1 MSEVENEDYKEKDI
15 VWANVKGYSW
25 WPSLISKVSIKQI
38 TTLGKT
44 KIEKM
49 YTIELLGEKYNTKV
63 SSEKIEPF
71 IKNLDKHANNKNTS
85 LVKSI
90 DIAKKLIEKK
100 NKKEKE
106 KDDELNKKDKDKD
119 NQNNNSNDTN
129 QKFLQKKRMKD
140 RVILDDEQNE
150 EEKDIKIKPSGVE
163 NIDLLSTTGGGV
175 KINININLTN
185 NNQRTYNLNSFQ
197 SPEVINPTN
206 SNTNNFIIKSNTKPN
221 IPKFSSINYS
231 NISANEKTGNKNANK
246 KDKILNSTNN
256 NNKIQ
261 TKDEEEKS
269 IKSLKK
275 EKKSEEK
282 DYDLKL
288 GDKSTNKNKMEES
301 NEENENS
308 ECDEENEE
316 LILTNDIINE
326 SIQKILNCQVQIS
339 NISSQK
345 AINKE
350 LINLSE
356 IFNEY
361 FAKNQNEEDNA
372 EIYYLSKDLRPI
384 LLNLTYN
391 KNPDI
396 MSKSSEIISFLNEK
410 IIIEVFNLSKKDQK
424 DLIESFTNNNINEN
438 DKDTSKENN
447 NNNTINLEEEMLKE
461 EKDILDLINKKS
473 AIKSAISDIHTIN
486 SKRGRPKKNS
496 TNSELSSEIFSSK
509 MNEGALNFNNGMN
522 EKNYY
527 EEFIKLLSN
536 KDKIKVES
544 DFKELSGD
552 FFENIYDKNNC
563 DLDIDIAKI
572 RKSVCIKILK
582 VLKKARPD
590 IAIELLKKLI
600 IYFEYK
606 IRFSNAEKIYSC
618 KIKDLFEYLKEKL
631 SDNDKVNNK

>member
-44 KIEKM
+44 TKEKM
-49 YTIELLGEKYNTKV
+49 YTIELLGEKFNTKV

-71 IKNLDKHANNKNTS
+71 MKNIDKHTNNKNTS
-85 LVKSI
+85 LIKSI
-90 DIAKKLIEKK
+90 DIAKRLIEKK

-106 KDDELNKKDKDKD
+106 KDDEPNKKDKDI
-119 NQNNNSNDTN
+119 QNNTNDN
-129 QKFLQKKRMKD
+129 NPKFLQKKRMKD
-140 RVILDDEQNE
+140 RVILDEEQNE

-163 NIDLLSTTGGGV
+163 NIDLLSATGGGV
-175 KINININLTN
+175 KIKININLTN

-197 SPEVINPTN
+197 SPEVINPATS

-231 NISANEKTGNKNANK
+231 NISANEKTGNKNSNK
-246 KDKILNSTNN
+246 KDKNLNVINN
-256 NNKIQ
+256 NNKMQ
-261 TKDEEEKS
+261 TKDDEEKS

-275 EKKSEEK
+275 EKKIEEK

-288 GDKSTNKNKMEES
+288 GEKPTNKNKTEES

-326 SIQKILNCQVQIS
+326 SIQKILNCQIQIS

-345 AINKE
+345 TITKE
-350 LINLSE
+350 LNNLSE
-356 IFNEY
+356 MFNEY
-361 FAKNQNEEDNA
+361 FSKNQDEDDNA

-396 MSKSSEIISFLNEK
+396 VSKSSEIISILNGK
-410 IIIEVFNLSKKDQK
+410 IVIEVFNLSKKDQK
-424 DLIESFTNNNINEN
+424 DLIESFTNSKLNDN

-447 NNNTINLEEEMLKE
+447 NNNNTINLEEEMFKE
-461 EKDILDLINKKS
+461 EKDVLDLINKKS
-473 AIKSAISDIHTIN
+473 TIKSGISDIHTLN

-496 TNSELSSEIFSSK
+496 TNSELSSEVFSSRI
-509 MNEGALNFNNGMN
+509 NEGALNFNNGMN

-536 KDKIKVES
+536 KDKTKVES
-544 DFKELSGD
+544 DFKDLSDD
-552 FFENIYDKNNC
+552 FFENIYDKNNNG
-563 DLDIDIAKI
+563 LDIDIAKI

-590 IAIELLKKLI
+590 IAIELLKKMI

-606 IRFSNAEKIYSC
+606 IRFSNTEKIYSC

-631 SDNDKVNNK
+631 SDNDKVK

>member
-44 KIEKM
+44 TKEKM
-49 YTIELLGEKYNTKV
+49 YTIELLGEKFNTKV

-71 IKNLDKHANNKNTS
+71 MKNIDKHTNNKNTS

-90 DIAKKLIEKK
+90 DIAKRLIEKK

-106 KDDELNKKDKDKD
+106 KDDEPNKKDKDI
-119 NQNNNSNDTN
+119 QNNTNDN
-129 QKFLQKKRMKD
+129 NPKFLQKKRMKD
-140 RVILDDEQNE
+140 RVILDEEQNE

-163 NIDLLSTTGGGV
+163 NIDLLSATGGGV

-197 SPEVINPTN
+197 SPEVINPATS

-231 NISANEKTGNKNANK
+231 NISANEKTGNKNSNK
-246 KDKILNSTNN
+246 KDKNLNINNN
-256 NNKIQ
+256 NNKMQ
-261 TKDEEEKS
+261 TKDDEEKS

-288 GDKSTNKNKMEES
+288 GEKPTNKNKTEES

-326 SIQKILNCQVQIS
+326 SIQKILNCQIQIS

-345 AINKE
+345 TITKE
-350 LINLSE
+350 LNNLSE
-356 IFNEY
+356 MFNEY
-361 FAKNQNEEDNA
+361 FSKNQDEDDNA

-396 MSKSSEIISFLNEK
+396 VSKSSEIISILNGK
-410 IIIEVFNLSKKDQK
+410 IVIEVFNLSKKDQK
-424 DLIESFTNNNINEN
+424 DLIESFTNSKLNDN

-447 NNNTINLEEEMLKE
+447 NNNTINLEEEMFKE

-473 AIKSAISDIHTIN
+473 TIKSGISDIHTLN

-496 TNSELSSEIFSSK
+496 TNSELSSEVFSSRI
-509 MNEGALNFNNGMN
+509 NEGALNFNNGMN

-536 KDKIKVES
+536 KDKTKVES
-544 DFKELSGD
+544 DFKDLSDD
-552 FFENIYDKNNC
+552 FFENIYDKNNNG
-563 DLDIDIAKI
+563 LDIDIAKI

-590 IAIELLKKLI
+590 IAIELLKKMI
-600 IYFEYK
+600 VYFEYK
-606 IRFSNAEKIYSC
+606 IRFSNTEKIYSC

-631 SDNDKVNNK
+631 SDNDKVK

>member
-44 KIEKM
+44 TKEKM
-49 YTIELLGEKYNTKV
+49 YTIELLGEKFNTKV

-71 IKNLDKHANNKNTS
+71 MKNIDKHTNNKNAS

-90 DIAKKLIEKK
+90 DIAKRLIEKK

-106 KDDELNKKDKDKD
+106 KDDEPNKKDKDI
-119 NQNNNSNDTN
+119 QNNTNDN
-129 QKFLQKKRMKD
+129 NPKFLQKKRMKD
-140 RVILDDEQNE
+140 RVILDEEQNE

-163 NIDLLSTTGGGV
+163 NIDLLSATGGGV

-197 SPEVINPTN
+197 SPEVINPATS

-231 NISANEKTGNKNANK
+231 NISANEKTGNKNSNK
-246 KDKILNSTNN
+246 KDKNLNVINN
-256 NNKIQ
+256 NNKMQ
-261 TKDEEEKS
+261 TKDDEEKS

-288 GDKSTNKNKMEES
+288 GEKPTNKNKTEES

-326 SIQKILNCQVQIS
+326 SIQKILNCQIQIS

-345 AINKE
+345 TITKE
-350 LINLSE
+350 LNNLSE
-356 IFNEY
+356 MFNEY
-361 FAKNQNEEDNA
+361 FSKNQDEDDNA

-396 MSKSSEIISFLNEK
+396 VSKSSEIISILNGK
-410 IIIEVFNLSKKDQK
+410 IVIEVFNLSKKDQK
-424 DLIESFTNNNINEN
+424 DLIESFTNSKLNDN

-447 NNNTINLEEEMLKE
+447 NNNTINLEEEMFKE

-473 AIKSAISDIHTIN
+473 TIKSGISDIHTLN

-496 TNSELSSEIFSSK
+496 TNSELSSEVFSSRI
-509 MNEGALNFNNGMN
+509 NEGALNFNNGMN
-522 EKNYY
+522 ERNYY

-536 KDKIKVES
+536 KDKTKVES
-544 DFKELSGD
+544 DFKDLSDD
-552 FFENIYDKNNC
+552 FFENIYDKNNNG
-563 DLDIDIAKI
+563 LDIDIAKI

-590 IAIELLKKLI
+590 IAIELLKKMI
-600 IYFEYK
+600 VYFEYK
-606 IRFSNAEKIYSC
+606 IRFSNTEKIYSC

-631 SDNDKVNNK
+631 SDNDKVK

>member
-44 KIEKM
+44 TKEKM
-49 YTIELLGEKYNTKV
+49 YTIELLGEKFNTKV

-71 IKNLDKHANNKNTS
+71 MKNIDKHTNNKNTS

-90 DIAKKLIEKK
+90 DIAKRLIEKK

-106 KDDELNKKDKDKD
+106 KDDEPNKKDKDI
-119 NQNNNSNDTN
+119 QNNTNDN
-129 QKFLQKKRMKD
+129 NPKFLQKKRMKD
-140 RVILDDEQNE
+140 RVILDEEQNE

-163 NIDLLSTTGGGV
+163 NIDLLSATGGGV

-197 SPEVINPTN
+197 SPEVINPATS

-231 NISANEKTGNKNANK
+231 NISANEKTGNKNSNK
-246 KDKILNSTNN
+246 KDKNLNVINN
-256 NNKIQ
+256 NNKMQ
-261 TKDEEEKS
+261 TKDDEEKS

-288 GDKSTNKNKMEES
+288 GEKPTNKNKTEES

-326 SIQKILNCQVQIS
+326 SIQKILNCQIQIS

-345 AINKE
+345 TITKE
-350 LINLSE
+350 LNNLSE
-356 IFNEY
+356 MFNEY
-361 FAKNQNEEDNA
+361 FSKNQDEDDNA

-396 MSKSSEIISFLNEK
+396 VSKSSEIISILNGK
-410 IIIEVFNLSKKDQK
+410 IVIEVFNLSKKDQK
-424 DLIESFTNNNINEN
+424 DLIESFTNSKLNDN

-447 NNNTINLEEEMLKE
+447 NNNTINLEEEMFKE

-473 AIKSAISDIHTIN
+473 TIKSGISDIHTLN

-496 TNSELSSEIFSSK
+496 TNSELSSEVFSSRI
-509 MNEGALNFNNGMN
+509 NEGALNYNNGMN

-536 KDKIKVES
+536 KDKTKVES
-544 DFKELSGD
+544 DFKDLSDD
-552 FFENIYDKNNC
+552 FFENIYDKNNNG
-563 DLDIDIAKI
+563 LDIDIAKI

-590 IAIELLKKLI
+590 IAIELLKKMI
-600 IYFEYK
+600 VYFEYK
-606 IRFSNAEKIYSC
+606 IRFSNTEKIYSC

-631 SDNDKVNNK
+631 SDNDKVK

>member
-44 KIEKM
+44 TKEKM
-49 YTIELLGEKYNTKV
+49 YTIELLGEKFNTKV

-71 IKNLDKHANNKNTS
+71 MKNIDKHTNNKNTS

-90 DIAKKLIEKK
+90 DIAKRLIEKK

-106 KDDELNKKDKDKD
+106 KDDEPNKKDKDI
-119 NQNNNSNDTN
+119 QNNTNDN
-129 QKFLQKKRMKD
+129 NPKFLQKKRMKD
-140 RVILDDEQNE
+140 RVILDEEQNE

-163 NIDLLSTTGGGV
+163 NIDLLSATGGGV

-197 SPEVINPTN
+197 SPEVINPATS

-231 NISANEKTGNKNANK
+231 NISANEKTGNKNSNK
-246 KDKILNSTNN
+246 KDKNLNVINN
-256 NNKIQ
+256 NNKMQ
-261 TKDEEEKS
+261 TKDDEEKS

-288 GDKSTNKNKMEES
+288 GENPTNKNKTEES

-326 SIQKILNCQVQIS
+326 SIQKILNCQIQIS

-345 AINKE
+345 TITKE
-350 LINLSE
+350 LNNLSE
-356 IFNEY
+356 MFNEY
-361 FAKNQNEEDNA
+361 FSKNQDEDDNA

-396 MSKSSEIISFLNEK
+396 VSKSSEIISILNGK
-410 IIIEVFNLSKKDQK
+410 IVIEVFNLSKKDQK
-424 DLIESFTNNNINEN
+424 DLIESFTISKLNDN

-447 NNNTINLEEEMLKE
+447 NNNTINLEEEMFKE

-473 AIKSAISDIHTIN
+473 TIKSGISDIHTLN

-496 TNSELSSEIFSSK
+496 TNSELSSEVFSSRI
-509 MNEGALNFNNGMN
+509 NEGALNFNNGMN

-536 KDKIKVES
+536 KDKTKVES
-544 DFKELSGD
+544 DFKDLSDD
-552 FFENIYDKNNC
+552 FFENIYDKNNNG
-563 DLDIDIAKI
+563 LDIDIAKI

-590 IAIELLKKLI
+590 IAIELLKKMI
-600 IYFEYK
+600 VYFEYK
-606 IRFSNAEKIYSC
+606 IRFSNTEKIYSC

-631 SDNDKVNNK
+631 SDNDKVK

>member
-44 KIEKM
+44 TKEKM
-49 YTIELLGEKYNTKV
+49 YTIELLGEKFNTKV

-71 IKNLDKHANNKNTS
+71 MKNIDKHTNNKNAS

-90 DIAKKLIEKK
+90 DIAKRLIEKK

-106 KDDELNKKDKDKD
+106 KDDEPNKKDKDI
-119 NQNNNSNDTN
+119 QNNTNDN
-129 QKFLQKKRMKD
+129 NPKFLQKKRMKD
-140 RVILDDEQNE
+140 RVILDEEQNE

-163 NIDLLSTTGGGV
+163 NIDLLSATGGGV

-197 SPEVINPTN
+197 SPEVINPATS

-231 NISANEKTGNKNANK
+231 NISANEKTGNKNSNK
-246 KDKILNSTNN
+246 KDKNLNVINN
-256 NNKIQ
+256 NNKMQ
-261 TKDEEEKS
+261 TKDDEEKS

-288 GDKSTNKNKMEES
+288 GEKPTNKNKTEES

-326 SIQKILNCQVQIS
+326 SIQKILNCQIQIS

-345 AINKE
+345 TITKE
-350 LINLSE
+350 LNNLSE
-356 IFNEY
+356 MFNEY
-361 FAKNQNEEDNA
+361 FSKNQDEDDNA

-396 MSKSSEIISFLNEK
+396 VSKSSEIISILNGK
-410 IIIEVFNLSKKDQK
+410 IVIEVFNLSKKDQK
-424 DLIESFTNNNINEN
+424 DLIESFTKSKINDN

-447 NNNTINLEEEMLKE
+447 NNNNTINLEEEMFKE

-473 AIKSAISDIHTIN
+473 TIKSGISDIHTLN

-496 TNSELSSEIFSSK
+496 TNSELSSEVFSSRI
-509 MNEGALNFNNGMN
+509 NEGALNFNNGMN
-522 EKNYY
+522 ERNYY

-536 KDKIKVES
+536 KDKTKVES
-544 DFKELSGD
+544 DFKDLSDD
-552 FFENIYDKNNC
+552 FFENIYDKNNNG
-563 DLDIDIAKI
+563 LDIDIAKI

-590 IAIELLKKLI
+590 IAIELLKKMI
-600 IYFEYK
+600 VYFEYK
-606 IRFSNAEKIYSC
+606 IRFSNTEKIYSC

-631 SDNDKVNNK
+631 SDNDKVK

>member
-44 KIEKM
+44 TKEKM
-49 YTIELLGEKYNTKV
+49 YTIELLGEKFNTKV

-71 IKNLDKHANNKNTS
+71 MKNIDKHTNNKNTS

-90 DIAKKLIEKK
+90 DIAKRLIEKK

-106 KDDELNKKDKDKD
+106 KDDEPNKKDKDI
-119 NQNNNSNDTN
+119 QNNTNDN
-129 QKFLQKKRMKD
+129 NPKFLQKKRMKD
-140 RVILDDEQNE
+140 RVILDEEQNE

-163 NIDLLSTTGGGV
+163 NIDLLSATGGGV

-197 SPEVINPTN
+197 SPEVINPATS

-231 NISANEKTGNKNANK
+231 NISANEKTGNKNSNK
-246 KDKILNSTNN
+246 KDKNLNVINN
-256 NNKIQ
+256 NNKMQ
-261 TKDEEEKS
+261 TKDDEEKS

-288 GDKSTNKNKMEES
+288 GEKPTNKNKTEES

-326 SIQKILNCQVQIS
+326 SIQKILNCQIQIS

-345 AINKE
+345 TITKE
-350 LINLSE
+350 LNNLSE
-356 IFNEY
+356 MFNEY
-361 FAKNQNEEDNA
+361 FSKNQDEDDNA

-396 MSKSSEIISFLNEK
+396 VSKSSEIISILNGK
-410 IIIEVFNLSKKDQK
+410 IVIEVFNLSKKDQK
-424 DLIESFTNNNINEN
+424 DLIESFTNSKLNDN

-447 NNNTINLEEEMLKE
+447 NNNNTINLEEEMFKE

-473 AIKSAISDIHTIN
+473 TIKSGISDIHTLN

-496 TNSELSSEIFSSK
+496 TNSELSSEVFSSRI
-509 MNEGALNFNNGMN
+509 NEGALNFNNGMN

-536 KDKIKVES
+536 KDKTKVES
-544 DFKELSGD
+544 DFKDLSDD
-552 FFENIYDKNNC
+552 FFENIYDKNNNG
-563 DLDIDIAKI
+563 LDIDIAKI

-590 IAIELLKKLI
+590 IALELLKKMI
-600 IYFEYK
+600 VYFEYK
-606 IRFSNAEKIYSC
+606 IRFSNTEKIYSC

-631 SDNDKVNNK
+631 SDNDKVK

>member
-44 KIEKM
+44 TKEKM
-49 YTIELLGEKYNTKV
+49 YTIELLGEKFNTKV

-71 IKNLDKHANNKNTS
+71 MKNIDKHTNNKNTS

-90 DIAKKLIEKK
+90 DIAKRLIEKK

-106 KDDELNKKDKDKD
+106 KDDEPNKKDKDI
-119 NQNNNSNDTN
+119 QNNTNDN
-129 QKFLQKKRMKD
+129 NPKFLQKKRMKD
-140 RVILDDEQNE
+140 RVILDEEQNE

-163 NIDLLSTTGGGV
+163 NIDLLSATGGGV

-197 SPEVINPTN
+197 SPEVINPATS

-231 NISANEKTGNKNANK
+231 NISANEKTGNKNSNK
-246 KDKILNSTNN
+246 KDKNLNIINN
-256 NNKIQ
+256 NNKMQ
-261 TKDEEEKS
+261 TKDDEEKS

-288 GDKSTNKNKMEES
+288 GEKPTNKNKTEES

-326 SIQKILNCQVQIS
+326 SIQKILNCQIQIS

-345 AINKE
+345 TITKE
-350 LINLSE
+350 LNNLSE
-356 IFNEY
+356 MFNEY
-361 FAKNQNEEDNA
+361 FSKNQDEDDNA

-396 MSKSSEIISFLNEK
+396 VSKSSEIISILNGK
-410 IIIEVFNLSKKDQK
+410 IVIEVFNLSKKDQK
-424 DLIESFTNNNINEN
+424 DLIESFTNSKLNDN

-447 NNNTINLEEEMLKE
+447 NNNTINLEEEMFKE

-473 AIKSAISDIHTIN
+473 TIKSGISDIHTLN

-496 TNSELSSEIFSSK
+496 TNSELSSEVFSSRI
-509 MNEGALNFNNGMN
+509 NEGALNFNNGMN

-536 KDKIKVES
+536 KDKTKVES
-544 DFKELSGD
+544 DFKDLSDD
-552 FFENIYDKNNC
+552 FFENIYDKNNNG
-563 DLDIDIAKI
+563 LDIDIAKI

-590 IAIELLKKLI
+590 IAIELLKKMI

-606 IRFSNAEKIYSC
+606 IRFSNTEKIYSC

-631 SDNDKVNNK
+631 SDNDKVK

>member
-44 KIEKM
+44 TKEKM
-49 YTIELLGEKYNTKV
+49 YTIELLGEKFNTKV

-71 IKNLDKHANNKNTS
+71 MKNIDKHTNNKNAS

-90 DIAKKLIEKK
+90 DIAKRLIEKK

-106 KDDELNKKDKDKD
+106 KDDEPNKKDKDI
-119 NQNNNSNDTN
+119 QNNTNDN
-129 QKFLQKKRMKD
+129 NPKFLQKKRMKD
-140 RVILDDEQNE
+140 RVILDEEQNE

-163 NIDLLSTTGGGV
+163 NIDLLSATGGGV

-197 SPEVINPTN
+197 SPEVINPATS
-206 SNTNNFIIKSNTKPN
+206 SNTNTFIIKSNTKPN

-231 NISANEKTGNKNANK
+231 NISANEKTGNKNSNK
-246 KDKILNSTNN
+246 KDKNLNVINN
-256 NNKIQ
+256 NNKMQ
-261 TKDEEEKS
+261 TKDDEEKS

-288 GDKSTNKNKMEES
+288 GEKPTNKNKTEES

-326 SIQKILNCQVQIS
+326 SIQKILNCQIQIS

-345 AINKE
+345 TITKE
-350 LINLSE
+350 LNNLSE
-356 IFNEY
+356 MFNEY
-361 FAKNQNEEDNA
+361 FSKNQDEDDNA

-396 MSKSSEIISFLNEK
+396 VSKSSEIISILNGK
-410 IIIEVFNLSKKDQK
+410 IVIEVFNLSKKDQK
-424 DLIESFTNNNINEN
+424 DLIESFTNSKLNDN

-447 NNNTINLEEEMLKE
+447 NNNTINLEEEMFKE

-473 AIKSAISDIHTIN
+473 TIKSGISDIHTLN

-496 TNSELSSEIFSSK
+496 TNSELSSEVFSSRI
-509 MNEGALNFNNGMN
+509 NEGALNFNNGMN

-536 KDKIKVES
+536 KDKTKVES
-544 DFKELSGD
+544 DFKDLSDD
-552 FFENIYDKNNC
+552 FFENIYDKNNNG
-563 DLDIDIAKI
+563 LDIDIAKI

-590 IAIELLKKLI
+590 IAIELLKKMI
-600 IYFEYK
+600 VYFEYK
-606 IRFSNAEKIYSC
+606 IRFSNTEKIYSC

-631 SDNDKVNNK
+631 SDNDKVK

>member
-44 KIEKM
+44 TKEKM
-49 YTIELLGEKYNTKV
+49 YTIELLGEKFNTKV

-71 IKNLDKHANNKNTS
+71 MKNIDKHTNNKNTS

-90 DIAKKLIEKK
+90 DIAKRLIEKK

-106 KDDELNKKDKDKD
+106 KDDEPNKKDKDI
-119 NQNNNSNDTN
+119 QNNTNDN
-129 QKFLQKKRMKD
+129 NPKFLQKKRMKD
-140 RVILDDEQNE
+140 RVILDEEQNE

-163 NIDLLSTTGGGV
+163 NIDLLSATGGGV

-197 SPEVINPTN
+197 SPEVINPATS

-231 NISANEKTGNKNANK
+231 NISANEKTGNKNSNK
-246 KDKILNSTNN
+246 KDKNLNVINN
-256 NNKIQ
+256 NNKMQ
-261 TKDEEEKS
+261 TKDDEEKS

-288 GDKSTNKNKMEES
+288 GEKPTNKNKTEES

-326 SIQKILNCQVQIS
+326 SIQKILNCQIQIS

-345 AINKE
+345 TITKE
-350 LINLSE
+350 LNNLSE
-356 IFNEY
+356 MFNEY
-361 FAKNQNEEDNA
+361 FSKNQDEDDNA

-396 MSKSSEIISFLNEK
+396 VSKSSEIISILNGK
-410 IIIEVFNLSKKDQK
+410 IVIEVFNLSKKDQK
-424 DLIESFTNNNINEN
+424 DLIESFTNSKLNDN

-447 NNNTINLEEEMLKE
+447 NNNTINLEEEMFKE

-473 AIKSAISDIHTIN
+473 TIKSGISDIHTLN

-496 TNSELSSEIFSSK
+496 TNSELSSEVFSSRI
-509 MNEGALNFNNGMN
+509 NEGALNFNNGMN
-522 EKNYY
+522 ERNYY

-536 KDKIKVES
+536 KDKTKVES
-544 DFKELSGD
+544 DFKDLSDD
-552 FFENIYDKNNC
+552 FFENIYDKNNNG
-563 DLDIDIAKI
+563 LDIDIAKI

-590 IAIELLKKLI
+590 IAIELLKKMI

-606 IRFSNAEKIYSC
+606 IRFSNTEKIYSC

-631 SDNDKVNNK
+631 FDNDKVK

>member
-44 KIEKM
+44 TKEKM
-49 YTIELLGEKYNTKV
+49 YTIELLGEKFNTKV

-71 IKNLDKHANNKNTS
+71 MKNIDKHTNNKNTS

-90 DIAKKLIEKK
+90 DIAKRLIEKK

-106 KDDELNKKDKDKD
+106 KDDESNKKDKDI
-119 NQNNNSNDTN
+119 QNNTNDN
-129 QKFLQKKRMKD
+129 NPKFLQKKRMKD
-140 RVILDDEQNE
+140 RVILDEEQNE

-163 NIDLLSTTGGGV
+163 NIDLLSATGGGV

-197 SPEVINPTN
+197 SPEVINPATS

-231 NISANEKTGNKNANK
+231 NISANEKTGNKNSNK
-246 KDKILNSTNN
+246 KDKNLNINNN
-256 NNKIQ
+256 NNKMQ
-261 TKDEEEKS
+261 TKDDEEKS

-288 GDKSTNKNKMEES
+288 GEKPTNKNKTEES

-326 SIQKILNCQVQIS
+326 SIQKILNCQIQIS

-345 AINKE
+345 TITKE
-350 LINLSE
+350 LNNLSE
-356 IFNEY
+356 MFNEY
-361 FAKNQNEEDNA
+361 FSKNQDEDDNA

-396 MSKSSEIISFLNEK
+396 VSKSSEIISILNGK
-410 IIIEVFNLSKKDQK
+410 IVIEVFNLSKKDQK
-424 DLIESFTNNNINEN
+424 DLIESFTNSKLNDN

-447 NNNTINLEEEMLKE
+447 NNNTINLEEEMFKE

-473 AIKSAISDIHTIN
+473 TIKSGISDIHTLN

-496 TNSELSSEIFSSK
+496 TNSELSSEVFSSRI
-509 MNEGALNFNNGMN
+509 NEGALNFNNGMN

-536 KDKIKVES
+536 KDKTKVES
-544 DFKELSGD
+544 DFKDLSDD
-552 FFENIYDKNNC
+552 FFENIYDKNNNG
-563 DLDIDIAKI
+563 LDIDIAKI

-590 IAIELLKKLI
+590 IAIELLKKMI

-606 IRFSNAEKIYSC
+606 IRFSNTEKIYSC

-631 SDNDKVNNK
+631 SDNDKVK

>member
-44 KIEKM
+44 TKEKM
-49 YTIELLGEKYNTKV
+49 YTIELLGEKFNTKV

-71 IKNLDKHANNKNTS
+71 MKNIDKHTNNKNTS

-90 DIAKKLIEKK
+90 DIAKRLIEKK

-106 KDDELNKKDKDKD
+106 KDDEPNKKDKDI
-119 NQNNNSNDTN
+119 QNNTNDN
-129 QKFLQKKRMKD
+129 NPKFLQKKRMKD
-140 RVILDDEQNE
+140 RVILDEEQNE

-163 NIDLLSTTGGGV
+163 NIDLLSATGGGV

-197 SPEVINPTN
+197 SPEVINPATS

-231 NISANEKTGNKNANK
+231 NISANEKTGNKNSNK
-246 KDKILNSTNN
+246 KDKNLNVINN
-256 NNKIQ
+256 NNKMQ
-261 TKDEEEKS
+261 TKDDEEKS

-288 GDKSTNKNKMEES
+288 GEKSTNKNKTEKS

-326 SIQKILNCQVQIS
+326 SIQKILNCQIQIS

-345 AINKE
+345 TITKE
-350 LINLSE
+350 LNNLSE
-356 IFNEY
+356 MFNEY
-361 FAKNQNEEDNA
+361 FSKNQDEDDNA

-396 MSKSSEIISFLNEK
+396 VSKSSEIISILNGK
-410 IIIEVFNLSKKDQK
+410 IVIEVFNLSKKDQK
-424 DLIESFTNNNINEN
+424 DLIESFTNSKLNDN

-447 NNNTINLEEEMLKE
+447 NNNTINLEEEMFKE

-473 AIKSAISDIHTIN
+473 TIKSGISDIHTLN

-496 TNSELSSEIFSSK
+496 TNSELSSEVFSSRI
-509 MNEGALNFNNGMN
+509 NEGALNFNNGMN

-536 KDKIKVES
+536 KDKTKVES
-544 DFKELSGD
+544 DFKDLSDD
-552 FFENIYDKNNC
+552 FFENIYDKNNNG
-563 DLDIDIAKI
+563 LDIDIAKI

-590 IAIELLKKLI
+590 IAIELLKKMI
-600 IYFEYK
+600 VYFEYK
-606 IRFSNAEKIYSC
+606 IRFSNTEKIYSC

-631 SDNDKVNNK
+631 SDNDKVK

>member
-44 KIEKM
+44 TKEKM
-49 YTIELLGEKYNTKV
+49 YTIELLGEKFNTKV

-71 IKNLDKHANNKNTS
+71 MKNIDKHTNNKNTS

-90 DIAKKLIEKK
+90 DIAKRLIEKK

-106 KDDELNKKDKDKD
+106 KDDEPNKKDKDI
-119 NQNNNSNDTN
+119 QNNTNDN
-129 QKFLQKKRMKD
+129 NPKFLQKKRMKD
-140 RVILDDEQNE
+140 RVILDEEQNE

-163 NIDLLSTTGGGV
+163 NIDLLSATGGGV

-197 SPEVINPTN
+197 SPEVINPATS

-231 NISANEKTGNKNANK
+231 NISANEKTGNKNSNK
-246 KDKILNSTNN
+246 KDKNLNVINN
-256 NNKIQ
+256 SNKMQ
-261 TKDEEEKS
+261 AKDDEEKS

-288 GDKSTNKNKMEES
+288 GEKPTNKNKTEES

-326 SIQKILNCQVQIS
+326 SIQKILNCQIQIS

-345 AINKE
+345 TITKE
-350 LINLSE
+350 LNNLSE
-356 IFNEY
+356 MFNEY
-361 FAKNQNEEDNA
+361 FSKNQDEDDNA

-396 MSKSSEIISFLNEK
+396 VSKSSEIISILNGK
-410 IIIEVFNLSKKDQK
+410 IVIEVFNLSKKDQK
-424 DLIESFTNNNINEN
+424 DLIESFTNSKLNDN
-438 DKDTSKENN
+438 DKDTSKVN
-447 NNNTINLEEEMLKE
+447 NNNTINLEEEMFKE

-473 AIKSAISDIHTIN
+473 TIKSGISDIHTLN

-496 TNSELSSEIFSSK
+496 TNSELSSEVFSSRI
-509 MNEGALNFNNGMN
+509 NEGALNFNNGMN

-536 KDKIKVES
+536 KDKTKVES
-544 DFKELSGD
+544 DFKDLSDD
-552 FFENIYDKNNC
+552 FFENIYDKNNNG
-563 DLDIDIAKI
+563 LDIDIAKI

-590 IAIELLKKLI
+590 IAIELLKKMI

-606 IRFSNAEKIYSC
+606 IRFSNTEKIYSC

-631 SDNDKVNNK
+631 SDNDKVK

>member
-1 MSEVENEDYKEKDI
+1 M
-15 VWANVKGYSW
+15 
-25 WPSLISKVSIKQI
+25 
-38 TTLGKT
+38 
-44 KIEKM
+44 
-49 YTIELLGEKYNTKV
+49 
-63 SSEKIEPF
+63 
-71 IKNLDKHANNKNTS
+71 
-85 LVKSI
+85 
-90 DIAKKLIEKK
+90 
-100 NKKEKE
+100 
-106 KDDELNKKDKDKD
+106 
-119 NQNNNSNDTN
+119 
-129 QKFLQKKRMKD
+129 
-140 RVILDDEQNE
+140 
-150 EEKDIKIKPSGVE
+150 
-163 NIDLLSTTGGGV
+163 

-197 SPEVINPTN
+197 SPEVINPATS

-231 NISANEKTGNKNANK
+231 NISANEKTGNKNSNK
-246 KDKILNSTNN
+246 KDKNLNVINN
-256 NNKIQ
+256 NNKMQ
-261 TKDEEEKS
+261 TKDDEEKS

-275 EKKSEEK
+275 EKKIEEK

-288 GDKSTNKNKMEES
+288 GEKPTNKNKTEES

-326 SIQKILNCQVQIS
+326 SIQKILNCQIQIS

-345 AINKE
+345 TITKE
-350 LINLSE
+350 LNNLSE
-356 IFNEY
+356 MFNEY
-361 FAKNQNEEDNA
+361 FSKNQDEDDNA

-396 MSKSSEIISFLNEK
+396 VSKSSEIISILNGK
-410 IIIEVFNLSKKDQK
+410 IVIEVFNLSKKDQK
-424 DLIESFTNNNINEN
+424 DLIESFTKSKINDN

-447 NNNTINLEEEMLKE
+447 NNNTINLEEEMFKE

-473 AIKSAISDIHTIN
+473 TIKSGISDIHTLN

-496 TNSELSSEIFSSK
+496 TNSELSSEVFSSRI
-509 MNEGALNFNNGMN
+509 NEGALNFNNGMN

-536 KDKIKVES
+536 KDKTKVES
-544 DFKELSGD
+544 DFKDLSDD
-552 FFENIYDKNNC
+552 FFENIYDKNNNG
-563 DLDIDIAKI
+563 LDIDIAKI

-590 IAIELLKKLI
+590 IAIELLKKMI

-606 IRFSNAEKIYSC
+606 IRFSNTEKIYSC

-631 SDNDKVNNK
+631 SDNDKVK

>member
-44 KIEKM
+44 TKEKM
-49 YTIELLGEKYNTKV
+49 YTIELLGEKFNTKV

-71 IKNLDKHANNKNTS
+71 MKNIDKHTNNKNTS

-90 DIAKKLIEKK
+90 DIAKRLIEKK

-106 KDDELNKKDKDKD
+106 KDDEPNKKDKDI
-119 NQNNNSNDTN
+119 QNNTNDN
-129 QKFLQKKRMKD
+129 NPKFLQKKRMKD
-140 RVILDDEQNE
+140 RVILDEEQNE

-163 NIDLLSTTGGGV
+163 NIDLLSATGGGV

-197 SPEVINPTN
+197 SPEVINPATS

-231 NISANEKTGNKNANK
+231 NISANEKTGNKNSNK
-246 KDKILNSTNN
+246 KDKNLNVINN
-256 NNKIQ
+256 NNKMQ
-261 TKDEEEKS
+261 TKDDEEKS

-288 GDKSTNKNKMEES
+288 GEKPTNKNKTEES

-326 SIQKILNCQVQIS
+326 SIQKILNCQIQIS

-345 AINKE
+345 TITKE
-350 LINLSE
+350 LNNLSE
-356 IFNEY
+356 MFNEY
-361 FAKNQNEEDNA
+361 FSKNQDEDDNA

-396 MSKSSEIISFLNEK
+396 VSKSSEIISILNGK
-410 IIIEVFNLSKKDQK
+410 IVIEVFNLSKKDQK
-424 DLIESFTNNNINEN
+424 DLIESFTNSKLNDN

-447 NNNTINLEEEMLKE
+447 NNNTINLEEEMFKE

-473 AIKSAISDIHTIN
+473 TIKSGISDIHTLN

-496 TNSELSSEIFSSK
+496 TNSELSSEVFSSRI
-509 MNEGALNFNNGMN
+509 NEGALNFNNGMN

-536 KDKIKVES
+536 KDKTKVES
-544 DFKELSGD
+544 DFKDLSDD
-552 FFENIYDKNNC
+552 FFENIYDKNNNG
-563 DLDIDIAKI
+563 LDIDIAKI

-590 IAIELLKKLI
+590 IAIEIIKKMI

-606 IRFSNAEKIYSC
+606 IRFSNTEKIYSC

-631 SDNDKVNNK
+631 SDNDKVK

>member
-44 KIEKM
+44 TKEKM
-49 YTIELLGEKYNTKV
+49 YTIELLGEKFNTKV

-71 IKNLDKHANNKNTS
+71 MKNIDKHTNNKNTS

-90 DIAKKLIEKK
+90 DIAKRLIEKK

-106 KDDELNKKDKDKD
+106 KDDEPNKKDKDI
-119 NQNNNSNDTN
+119 QNNTNDN
-129 QKFLQKKRMKD
+129 NPKFLQKKRMKD
-140 RVILDDEQNE
+140 RVILDEEQNE

-163 NIDLLSTTGGGV
+163 NIDLLSATGGGV
-175 KINININLTN
+175 KININTNLTN

-197 SPEVINPTN
+197 SPEVINPATS
-206 SNTNNFIIKSNTKPN
+206 SNNNNFIIKSNTKPN

-231 NISANEKTGNKNANK
+231 NISANEKTGNKNSNK
-246 KDKILNSTNN
+246 KDKNLNVINN
-256 NNKIQ
+256 NNKMQ
-261 TKDEEEKS
+261 TKDDEEKS

-288 GDKSTNKNKMEES
+288 GEKPTNKNKTEES

-326 SIQKILNCQVQIS
+326 SIQKILNCQIQIS

-345 AINKE
+345 TITKE
-350 LINLSE
+350 LNNLSE
-356 IFNEY
+356 MFNEY
-361 FAKNQNEEDNA
+361 FSKNQDEDDNA

-396 MSKSSEIISFLNEK
+396 VSKSSEIISILNGK
-410 IIIEVFNLSKKDQK
+410 IVIEVFNLSKKDQK
-424 DLIESFTNNNINEN
+424 DLIESFTNSKLNDN

-447 NNNTINLEEEMLKE
+447 NNNTINLEEEMFKE

-473 AIKSAISDIHTIN
+473 TIKSGISDIHTLN

-496 TNSELSSEIFSSK
+496 TNSELSSEVFSSRI
-509 MNEGALNFNNGMN
+509 NEGALNFNNGMN
-522 EKNYY
+522 ERNYY

-536 KDKIKVES
+536 KDKTKVES
-544 DFKELSGD
+544 DFKDLSDD
-552 FFENIYDKNNC
+552 FFENIYDKNNNG
-563 DLDIDIAKI
+563 LDIDIAKI

-590 IAIELLKKLI
+590 IAIELLKKMI
-600 IYFEYK
+600 VYFEYK
-606 IRFSNAEKIYSC
+606 IRFSNTEKIYSC

-631 SDNDKVNNK
+631 SDNDKVK

>member
-44 KIEKM
+44 TKEKM
-49 YTIELLGEKYNTKV
+49 YTIELLGEKFNTKV

-71 IKNLDKHANNKNTS
+71 MKNIDKHTNNKNTS

-90 DIAKKLIEKK
+90 DIAKRLIEKK

-106 KDDELNKKDKDKD
+106 KDDEPNKKDKDI
-119 NQNNNSNDTN
+119 QNNTNDN
-129 QKFLQKKRMKD
+129 NPKFLQKKRMKD
-140 RVILDDEQNE
+140 RVILDEEQNE

-163 NIDLLSTTGGGV
+163 NIDLLSATGGGV

-197 SPEVINPTN
+197 SPEVINPATS

-231 NISANEKTGNKNANK
+231 NISANEKTGNKNSNK
-246 KDKILNSTNN
+246 KDKNLNIINN
-256 NNKIQ
+256 NNKMQ
-261 TKDEEEKS
+261 TKDDEEKS

-288 GDKSTNKNKMEES
+288 GEKPTNKNKTEES

-326 SIQKILNCQVQIS
+326 SIQKILNCQIQIS

-345 AINKE
+345 TITKE
-350 LINLSE
+350 LNNLSE
-356 IFNEY
+356 MFNEY
-361 FAKNQNEEDNA
+361 FSKNQDEDDNA

-396 MSKSSEIISFLNEK
+396 VSKSSEIISILNGK
-410 IIIEVFNLSKKDQK
+410 IVIEVFNLSKKDQK
-424 DLIESFTNNNINEN
+424 DLIESFTNSKLNDN

-447 NNNTINLEEEMLKE
+447 NNNTINLEEEMFKE

-473 AIKSAISDIHTIN
+473 TIKSGISDIHTLN

-496 TNSELSSEIFSSK
+496 TNSELSSEVFSSRI
-509 MNEGALNFNNGMN
+509 NEGALNFNNGMN

-536 KDKIKVES
+536 KDKTKVES
-544 DFKELSGD
+544 DFKDLSDD
-552 FFENIYDKNNC
+552 FFENIYDKNNNG
-563 DLDIDIAKI
+563 LDIDIAKI

-590 IAIELLKKLI
+590 IAIELLKKMI
-600 IYFEYK
+600 VYFEYK
-606 IRFSNAEKIYSC
+606 IRFSNTEKIYSC

-631 SDNDKVNNK
+631 SDNDKVK

>member
-44 KIEKM
+44 TKEKM
-49 YTIELLGEKYNTKV
+49 YTIELLGEKFNTKV

-71 IKNLDKHANNKNTS
+71 MKNIDKHTNNKNTS

-90 DIAKKLIEKK
+90 DIAKRLIEKK

-106 KDDELNKKDKDKD
+106 KDDEPNKKDKDI
-119 NQNNNSNDTN
+119 QNNTNDN
-129 QKFLQKKRMKD
+129 NPKFLQKKRMKD
-140 RVILDDEQNE
+140 RVILDEEQNE

-163 NIDLLSTTGGGV
+163 NIDLLSATGGGV

-197 SPEVINPTN
+197 SPEVINPATS

-231 NISANEKTGNKNANK
+231 NISANEKTGNKNSNK
-246 KDKILNSTNN
+246 KDKNLNVINN
-256 NNKIQ
+256 NNKMQ
-261 TKDEEEKS
+261 AKDDEEKS

-288 GDKSTNKNKMEES
+288 GEKPTNKNKTEES

-326 SIQKILNCQVQIS
+326 SIQKILNCQIQIS

-345 AINKE
+345 TITKE
-350 LINLSE
+350 LNNLSE
-356 IFNEY
+356 MFNEY
-361 FAKNQNEEDNA
+361 FSKNQDEDDNA

-396 MSKSSEIISFLNEK
+396 VSKSSEIISILNGK
-410 IIIEVFNLSKKDQK
+410 IVIEVFNLSKKDQK
-424 DLIESFTNNNINEN
+424 DLIESFTNSKLNDN

-447 NNNTINLEEEMLKE
+447 NNNTINLEEEMFKE

-473 AIKSAISDIHTIN
+473 TIKSGISDIHTLN

-496 TNSELSSEIFSSK
+496 TNSELSSEVFSSRI
-509 MNEGALNFNNGMN
+509 NEGALNFNNGMN

-536 KDKIKVES
+536 KDKTKVES
-544 DFKELSGD
+544 DFKDLSDD
-552 FFENIYDKNNC
+552 FFENIYDKNNNG
-563 DLDIDIAKI
+563 LDIDIAKI

-590 IAIELLKKLI
+590 IAIELLKKMI
-600 IYFEYK
+600 VYFEYK
-606 IRFSNAEKIYSC
+606 IRFSNTEKIYSC

-631 SDNDKVNNK
+631 SDNDKVK

>member
-44 KIEKM
+44 TKEKM
-49 YTIELLGEKYNTKV
+49 YTIELLGEKFNTKV

-71 IKNLDKHANNKNTS
+71 MKNIDKHTNNKNTS

-90 DIAKKLIEKK
+90 DIAKRLIEKK

-106 KDDELNKKDKDKD
+106 KDDEPNKKDKDI
-119 NQNNNSNDTN
+119 QNNTNDN
-129 QKFLQKKRMKD
+129 NPKFLQKKRMKD
-140 RVILDDEQNE
+140 RVILDEEQNE

-163 NIDLLSTTGGGV
+163 NIDLLSATGGGV

-197 SPEVINPTN
+197 SPEVINPATS

-231 NISANEKTGNKNANK
+231 NISANEKTGNKNSNK
-246 KDKILNSTNN
+246 KEKNLNVINN
-256 NNKIQ
+256 KHKIQ
-261 TKDEEEKS
+261 TKDDEEKS

-288 GDKSTNKNKMEES
+288 GEKPTNKNKTEES

-326 SIQKILNCQVQIS
+326 SIQKILNCQIQIS

-345 AINKE
+345 TITKE
-350 LINLSE
+350 LNNLSE
-356 IFNEY
+356 MFNEY
-361 FAKNQNEEDNA
+361 FSKNQDEDDNA

-396 MSKSSEIISFLNEK
+396 VSKSSEIISILNGK
-410 IIIEVFNLSKKDQK
+410 IVIEVFNLSKKDQK
-424 DLIESFTNNNINEN
+424 DLIESFTNSKLNDN

-447 NNNTINLEEEMLKE
+447 NNNNTINLEEEMFKE

-473 AIKSAISDIHTIN
+473 TIKSGISDIHTLN

-496 TNSELSSEIFSSK
+496 TNSELSSEVFSSRI
-509 MNEGALNFNNGMN
+509 NEGALNFNNGMN

-536 KDKIKVES
+536 KDKTKVES
-544 DFKELSGD
+544 DFKDLSDD
-552 FFENIYDKNNC
+552 FFENIYDKNNNG
-563 DLDIDIAKI
+563 LDIDIAKI

-590 IAIELLKKLI
+590 IAIELLKKMI

-606 IRFSNAEKIYSC
+606 IRFSNTEKIYSC

-631 SDNDKVNNK
+631 SDNDKVK

>member
-38 TTLGKT
+38 TNLGKT
-44 KIEKM
+44 TKEKM
-49 YTIELLGEKYNTKV
+49 YTIELLGEKFNTKV

-71 IKNLDKHANNKNTS
+71 MKNIDKHTNNKNAS

-90 DIAKKLIEKK
+90 DIAKRLIEKK

-106 KDDELNKKDKDKD
+106 KDDEPNKKDKDI
-119 NQNNNSNDTN
+119 QNNTNDN
-129 QKFLQKKRMKD
+129 NPKFLQKKRMKD
-140 RVILDDEQNE
+140 RVILDEEQNE

-163 NIDLLSTTGGGV
+163 NIDLLSATGGGV

-197 SPEVINPTN
+197 SPEVINPATS

-231 NISANEKTGNKNANK
+231 NISANEKTGNKNSNK
-246 KDKILNSTNN
+246 KDKNLNVINN
-256 NNKIQ
+256 DGKMQ
-261 TKDEEEKS
+261 TKDDEEKS

-288 GDKSTNKNKMEES
+288 GEKPTNKNKTEES

-326 SIQKILNCQVQIS
+326 SIQKILNCQIQIS

-345 AINKE
+345 TITKE
-350 LINLSE
+350 LNNLSE
-356 IFNEY
+356 MFNEY
-361 FAKNQNEEDNA
+361 FSKNQDEDDNA

-396 MSKSSEIISFLNEK
+396 VSKSSEIISILNGK
-410 IIIEVFNLSKKDQK
+410 IVIEVFNLSKKDQK
-424 DLIESFTNNNINEN
+424 DLIESFTNSKLNDN

-447 NNNTINLEEEMLKE
+447 NNNTINLEEEMFKE

-473 AIKSAISDIHTIN
+473 TIKSGISDIHTLN

-496 TNSELSSEIFSSK
+496 TNSELSSEVFSSRI
-509 MNEGALNFNNGMN
+509 NEGALNFNNGMN

-536 KDKIKVES
+536 KDKTKVES
-544 DFKELSGD
+544 DFKDLSDD
-552 FFENIYDKNNC
+552 FFENIYDKNNNG
-563 DLDIDIAKI
+563 LDIDIAKI

-590 IAIELLKKLI
+590 IAIELLKKMI
-600 IYFEYK
+600 VYFEYK
-606 IRFSNAEKIYSC
+606 IRFSNTEKIYSC

-631 SDNDKVNNK
+631 SDNDKVK

>member
-25 WPSLISKVSIKQI
+25 WPSLISKVSIKPI

-44 KIEKM
+44 TKEKM

-71 IKNLDKHANNKNTS
+71 IKNFDKHANNKNTS
-85 LVKSI
+85 LLKSI
-90 DIAKKLIEKK
+90 DIAKKFLEKK
-100 NKKEKE
+100 NKKEK
-106 KDDELNKKDKDKD
+106 DDESNKKDKD
-119 NQNNNSNDTN
+119 NQNNNNDN
-129 QKFLQKKRMKD
+129 NPKFLQKKRLKE
-140 RVILDDEQNE
+140 RVILDEEQNE
-150 EEKDIKIKPSGVE
+150 EEKDIKIKPTGVE
-163 NIDLLSTTGGGV
+163 NIDLLSATGGGV

-197 SPEVINPTN
+197 SPEVINPTS

-246 KDKILNSTNN
+246 KDKNLNNNNN
-256 NNKIQ
+256 NNKTQ

-275 EKKSEEK
+275 EKKNEDK

-288 GDKSTNKNKMEES
+288 GENPTNKNKLDEA
-301 NEENENS
+301 NEGNENS

-326 SIQKILNCQVQIS
+326 SIQKILNCQIQIS

-345 AINKE
+345 TITKE
-350 LINLSE
+350 LNNLFE

-361 FAKNQNEEDNA
+361 FSKNQNEDDNV
-372 EIYYLSKDLRPI
+372 EIYYLSKDLKPI
-384 LLNLTYN
+384 LLNLVYN

-396 MSKSSEIISFLNEK
+396 MSKSSEIISILNEK
-410 IIIEVFNLSKKDQK
+410 IFIEVFNLSKKDQK
-424 DLIESFTNNNINEN
+424 DLIESFTDSKINDI
-438 DKDTSKENN
+438 DKDTLKENN
-447 NNNTINLEEEMLKE
+447 NNNIINLEEEILKE
-461 EKDILDLINKKS
+461 EKDIIDLINKKS
-473 AIKSAISDIHTIN
+473 TIKSAISDIHTIN

-496 TNSELSSEIFSSK
+496 TNSELSSEVFSSK
-509 MNEGALNFNNGMN
+509 INEGTLNLNNGIN

-527 EEFIKLLSN
+527 EEFIKLLGN
-536 KDKIKVES
+536 KDKTKIES

-552 FFENIYDKNNC
+552 FFENIYDKNNS

-572 RKSVCIKILK
+572 RKSVCIKIYK

-590 IAIELLKKLI
+590 IASELLKKMI

-606 IRFSNAEKIYSC
+606 IRFSNTEKIYSS
-618 KIKDLFEYLKEKL
+618 KIKDLFEYIKEKL
-631 SDNDKVNNK
+631 SDNSKIK

>member
-44 KIEKM
+44 TKEKM
-49 YTIELLGEKYNTKV
+49 YTIELLGEKFNTKV

-71 IKNLDKHANNKNTS
+71 MKNIDKHTNNKNTS

-90 DIAKKLIEKK
+90 DIAKRLIEKK

-106 KDDELNKKDKDKD
+106 KDDEPNKKDKDI
-119 NQNNNSNDTN
+119 QNNTNDN
-129 QKFLQKKRMKD
+129 NPKFLQKKRMKD
-140 RVILDDEQNE
+140 RVILDEEQNE

-163 NIDLLSTTGGGV
+163 NIDLLSATGGGV

-197 SPEVINPTN
+197 SPEVINPATS

-246 KDKILNSTNN
+246 KDKIINSTNN

-288 GDKSTNKNKMEES
+288 GEKPTNKNKTEES

-326 SIQKILNCQVQIS
+326 SIQKILNCQIQIS

-345 AINKE
+345 TITKE
-350 LINLSE
+350 LNNLSE
-356 IFNEY
+356 MFNEY
-361 FAKNQNEEDNA
+361 FSKNQDEDDNA

-396 MSKSSEIISFLNEK
+396 VSKSSEIISILNGK
-410 IIIEVFNLSKKDQK
+410 IVIEVFNLSKKDQK
-424 DLIESFTNNNINEN
+424 DLIESFTNSKLNDN

-447 NNNTINLEEEMLKE
+447 NNNTINLEEEMFKE

-473 AIKSAISDIHTIN
+473 TIKSGISDIHTLN

-496 TNSELSSEIFSSK
+496 TNSELSSEVFSSRI
-509 MNEGALNFNNGMN
+509 NEGALNFNNGMN

-536 KDKIKVES
+536 KDKTKVES
-544 DFKELSGD
+544 DFKDLSDD
-552 FFENIYDKNNC
+552 FFENIYDKNNNG
-563 DLDIDIAKI
+563 LDIDIAKI

-590 IAIELLKKLI
+590 IAIELLKKMI

-606 IRFSNAEKIYSC
+606 IRFSNTEKIYSC

-631 SDNDKVNNK
+631 SDNDKVK

>member
-44 KIEKM
+44 TKEKM
-49 YTIELLGEKYNTKV
+49 YTIELLGEKFNTKV

-71 IKNLDKHANNKNTS
+71 MKNIDKHTNNKNTS

-90 DIAKKLIEKK
+90 DIAKRLIEKK

-106 KDDELNKKDKDKD
+106 KDDEPNKKDKDI
-119 NQNNNSNDTN
+119 QNNTNDN
-129 QKFLQKKRMKD
+129 NPKFLQKKRMKD
-140 RVILDDEQNE
+140 RVILDEEQNE

-163 NIDLLSTTGGGV
+163 NIDLLSATGGGV

-197 SPEVINPTN
+197 SPEVINPATS

-231 NISANEKTGNKNANK
+231 NISANEKTGNKNSNK
-246 KDKILNSTNN
+246 KDKNLNVINN
-256 NNKIQ
+256 SNKMQ
-261 TKDEEEKS
+261 AKDDEEKS

-288 GDKSTNKNKMEES
+288 GEKPTNKNKTEES

-326 SIQKILNCQVQIS
+326 SIQKILNCQIQIS

-345 AINKE
+345 TITKE
-350 LINLSE
+350 LNNLSE
-356 IFNEY
+356 MFNEY
-361 FAKNQNEEDNA
+361 FSKNQDEDDNA

-396 MSKSSEIISFLNEK
+396 VSKSSEIISILNGK
-410 IIIEVFNLSKKDQK
+410 IVIEVFNLSKKDQK
-424 DLIESFTNNNINEN
+424 DLIESFTNSKLNDN

-447 NNNTINLEEEMLKE
+447 NNNTINLEEEMFKE

-473 AIKSAISDIHTIN
+473 TIKSGISDIHTLN

-496 TNSELSSEIFSSK
+496 TNSELSSEVFSSRI
-509 MNEGALNFNNGMN
+509 NEGALNFNNGMN

-536 KDKIKVES
+536 KDKTKVES
-544 DFKELSGD
+544 DFKDLSDD
-552 FFENIYDKNNC
+552 FFENIYDKNNNG
-563 DLDIDIAKI
+563 LDIDIAKI

-590 IAIELLKKLI
+590 IAIELLKKMI

-606 IRFSNAEKIYSC
+606 IRFSNTEKIYSC

-631 SDNDKVNNK
+631 SDNDKVK

>member
-44 KIEKM
+44 TKEKM
-49 YTIELLGEKYNTKV
+49 YTIELLGEKFNTKV

-71 IKNLDKHANNKNTS
+71 MKNIDKHTNNKNTS

-90 DIAKKLIEKK
+90 DIAKRLIEKK

-106 KDDELNKKDKDKD
+106 KDDEPNKKDKDI
-119 NQNNNSNDTN
+119 QNNTNDN
-129 QKFLQKKRMKD
+129 NPKFLQKKRMKD
-140 RVILDDEQNE
+140 RVILDEEQNE

-163 NIDLLSTTGGGV
+163 NIDLLSATGGGV

-197 SPEVINPTN
+197 SPEVINPATS

-231 NISANEKTGNKNANK
+231 NISANEKTGNKNSNK
-246 KDKILNSTNN
+246 KDKNLNVINN
-256 NNKIQ
+256 NNKMQ
-261 TKDEEEKS
+261 TKDDEEKS

-288 GDKSTNKNKMEES
+288 GEKPTNKNKTEES

-326 SIQKILNCQVQIS
+326 SIQKILNCQIQIS

-345 AINKE
+345 TITKE
-350 LINLSE
+350 LNNLSE
-356 IFNEY
+356 MFNEY
-361 FAKNQNEEDNA
+361 FSKNQDEDDNA

-396 MSKSSEIISFLNEK
+396 VSKSSEIISILNGK
-410 IIIEVFNLSKKDQK
+410 IVIEVFNLSKKDQK
-424 DLIESFTNNNINEN
+424 DLIESFTNSKLNDN

-447 NNNTINLEEEMLKE
+447 NNNTINLEEEMFKE

-473 AIKSAISDIHTIN
+473 TIKSGISDIHTLN

-496 TNSELSSEIFSSK
+496 TNSELSSEVFSSRI
-509 MNEGALNFNNGMN
+509 NEGALNFNNGMN

-536 KDKIKVES
+536 KDKTKVES
-544 DFKELSGD
+544 DFKDLSDD
-552 FFENIYDKNNC
+552 FFENIYDKNNNG
-563 DLDIDIAKI
+563 LDIDIAKI

-590 IAIELLKKLI
+590 IAIELLKKMI

-606 IRFSNAEKIYSC
+606 IRFSNTEKIYSC

-631 SDNDKVNNK
+631 SDNDKVK

>member
-44 KIEKM
+44 TKEKM
-49 YTIELLGEKYNTKV
+49 YTIELLGEKFNTKV

-71 IKNLDKHANNKNTS
+71 MKNIDKHTNNKNTS

-90 DIAKKLIEKK
+90 DIAKRLIEKK

-106 KDDELNKKDKDKD
+106 KDDEPNKKDKDI
-119 NQNNNSNDTN
+119 QNNTNDN
-129 QKFLQKKRMKD
+129 NPKFLQKKRMKD
-140 RVILDDEQNE
+140 RVILDEEQNE

-163 NIDLLSTTGGGV
+163 NIDLLSATGGGV

-197 SPEVINPTN
+197 SPEVINPATS

-231 NISANEKTGNKNANK
+231 NISANEKTGNKNSNK
-246 KDKILNSTNN
+246 KDKNLNVNNN
-256 NNKIQ
+256 NNKMQ
-261 TKDEEEKS
+261 TKDDEEKS

-288 GDKSTNKNKMEES
+288 GEKPTNKNKTEES

-326 SIQKILNCQVQIS
+326 SIQKILNCQIQIS

-345 AINKE
+345 TITKE
-350 LINLSE
+350 LNNLSE
-356 IFNEY
+356 MFNEY
-361 FAKNQNEEDNA
+361 FSKNQDEDDNA

-396 MSKSSEIISFLNEK
+396 VSKSSEIISILNGK
-410 IIIEVFNLSKKDQK
+410 IVIEVFNLSKKDQK
-424 DLIESFTNNNINEN
+424 DLIESFTNSKLNDN

-447 NNNTINLEEEMLKE
+447 NNNNTINLEEEMFKE

-473 AIKSAISDIHTIN
+473 TIKSGISDIHTLN

-496 TNSELSSEIFSSK
+496 TNSELSSEVFSSRI
-509 MNEGALNFNNGMN
+509 NEGALNFNNGMN

-536 KDKIKVES
+536 KDKTKVES
-544 DFKELSGD
+544 DFKDLSDD
-552 FFENIYDKNNC
+552 FFENIYDKNNNG
-563 DLDIDIAKI
+563 LDIDIAKI

-590 IAIELLKKLI
+590 IAIELLKKMI
-600 IYFEYK
+600 VYFEYK
-606 IRFSNAEKIYSC
+606 IRFSNTEKIYSC

-631 SDNDKVNNK
+631 SDNDKVK

>member
-44 KIEKM
+44 TKEKM
-49 YTIELLGEKYNTKV
+49 YTIELLGEKFNTKV

-71 IKNLDKHANNKNTS
+71 MKNIDKHTNNKNTS

-90 DIAKKLIEKK
+90 DIAKRLIEKK

-106 KDDELNKKDKDKD
+106 KDDEPNKKDKDI
-119 NQNNNSNDTN
+119 QNNTNDN
-129 QKFLQKKRMKD
+129 NPKFLQKKRMKD
-140 RVILDDEQNE
+140 RVILDEEQNE

-163 NIDLLSTTGGGV
+163 NIDLLSATGGGV

-197 SPEVINPTN
+197 SPEVINPATS

-231 NISANEKTGNKNANK
+231 NISANEKTGNKNSNK
-246 KDKILNSTNN
+246 KDKNLNVINN
-256 NNKIQ
+256 NNKMQ
-261 TKDEEEKS
+261 TKDDEEKS

-288 GDKSTNKNKMEES
+288 GEKPTNKNKTEES

-326 SIQKILNCQVQIS
+326 SIQKILNCQIQIS

-345 AINKE
+345 TITKE
-350 LINLSE
+350 LNNLSE
-356 IFNEY
+356 MFNEY
-361 FAKNQNEEDNA
+361 FSKNQDEDDNA

-396 MSKSSEIISFLNEK
+396 VSKSSEIISILNGK
-410 IIIEVFNLSKKDQK
+410 IVIEVFNLSKKDQK
-424 DLIESFTNNNINEN
+424 DLIESFTKSKINDN

-447 NNNTINLEEEMLKE
+447 NNNTINLEEEMFKE

-473 AIKSAISDIHTIN
+473 TIKSGISDIHTLN

-496 TNSELSSEIFSSK
+496 TNSELSSEVFSSRI
-509 MNEGALNFNNGMN
+509 NEGALNFNNGMN

-536 KDKIKVES
+536 KDKTKVES
-544 DFKELSGD
+544 DFKDLSDD
-552 FFENIYDKNNC
+552 FFENIYDKNNNG
-563 DLDIDIAKI
+563 LDIDIAKI

-590 IAIELLKKLI
+590 IAIELLKKMI
-600 IYFEYK
+600 VYFEYK
-606 IRFSNAEKIYSC
+606 IRFSNTEKIYSC

-631 SDNDKVNNK
+631 SDNDKVK

>member
-44 KIEKM
+44 TKEKM
-49 YTIELLGEKYNTKV
+49 YTIELLGEKFNTKV

-71 IKNLDKHANNKNTS
+71 MKNIDKHTNNKNTS

-90 DIAKKLIEKK
+90 DIAKRLIEKK

-106 KDDELNKKDKDKD
+106 KDDEPNKKDKDI
-119 NQNNNSNDTN
+119 QNNTNDN
-129 QKFLQKKRMKD
+129 NPKFLQKKRMKD
-140 RVILDDEQNE
+140 RVILDEEQNE

-163 NIDLLSTTGGGV
+163 NIDLLSATGGGV

-197 SPEVINPTN
+197 SPEVINPATS

-231 NISANEKTGNKNANK
+231 NISANEKTGNKNSNK
-246 KDKILNSTNN
+246 KDKNLNINNN
-256 NNKIQ
+256 NNKMQ
-261 TKDEEEKS
+261 AKDDEEKS

-288 GDKSTNKNKMEES
+288 GEKPTNKNKTEES

-326 SIQKILNCQVQIS
+326 SIQKILNCQIQIS

-345 AINKE
+345 TITKE
-350 LINLSE
+350 LNNLSE
-356 IFNEY
+356 MFNEY
-361 FAKNQNEEDNA
+361 FSKNQDEDDNA

-396 MSKSSEIISFLNEK
+396 VSKSSEIISILNGK
-410 IIIEVFNLSKKDQK
+410 IVIEVFNLSKKDQK
-424 DLIESFTNNNINEN
+424 DLIESFTNSKLNDN

-447 NNNTINLEEEMLKE
+447 NNNTINLEEEMFKE

-473 AIKSAISDIHTIN
+473 TIKSGISDIHTLN

-496 TNSELSSEIFSSK
+496 TNSELSSEVFSSRI
-509 MNEGALNFNNGMN
+509 NEGALNFNNGMN

-536 KDKIKVES
+536 KDKTKVES
-544 DFKELSGD
+544 DFKDLSDD
-552 FFENIYDKNNC
+552 FFENIYDKNNNG
-563 DLDIDIAKI
+563 LDIDIAKI

-590 IAIELLKKLI
+590 IAIELLKKMI

-606 IRFSNAEKIYSC
+606 IRFSNTEKIYSC

-631 SDNDKVNNK
+631 SDNDKVK

>member
-44 KIEKM
+44 TKEKM
-49 YTIELLGEKYNTKV
+49 YTIELLGEKFNTKV

-71 IKNLDKHANNKNTS
+71 MKNIDKHTNNKNAS

-90 DIAKKLIEKK
+90 DIAKRLIEKK

-106 KDDELNKKDKDKD
+106 KDDEPNKKDKDI
-119 NQNNNSNDTN
+119 QNNTNDN
-129 QKFLQKKRMKD
+129 NPKFLQKKRMKD
-140 RVILDDEQNE
+140 RVILDEEQNE

-163 NIDLLSTTGGGV
+163 NIDLLSATGGGV

-197 SPEVINPTN
+197 SPEVINPATS

-231 NISANEKTGNKNANK
+231 NISANEKTGNKNSNK
-246 KDKILNSTNN
+246 KDKNLNVINN
-256 NNKIQ
+256 NNKMQ
-261 TKDEEEKS
+261 TKDDEEKS

-288 GDKSTNKNKMEES
+288 GEKSTNKNKTEKS

-326 SIQKILNCQVQIS
+326 SIQKILNCQIQIS

-345 AINKE
+345 TITKE
-350 LINLSE
+350 LNNLSE
-356 IFNEY
+356 MFNEY
-361 FAKNQNEEDNA
+361 FSKNQDEDDNA

-396 MSKSSEIISFLNEK
+396 VSKSSEIISILNGK
-410 IIIEVFNLSKKDQK
+410 IVIEVFNLSKKDQK
-424 DLIESFTNNNINEN
+424 DLIESFTNSKLNDN

-447 NNNTINLEEEMLKE
+447 NNNTINLEEEMFKE

-473 AIKSAISDIHTIN
+473 TIKSGISDIHTLN

-496 TNSELSSEIFSSK
+496 TNSELSSEVFSSRI
-509 MNEGALNFNNGMN
+509 NEGALNFNNGMN

-536 KDKIKVES
+536 KDKTKVES
-544 DFKELSGD
+544 DFKDLSDD
-552 FFENIYDKNNC
+552 FFENIYDKNNNG
-563 DLDIDIAKI
+563 LDIDIAKI

-590 IAIELLKKLI
+590 IAIELLKKMI
-600 IYFEYK
+600 VYFEYK
-606 IRFSNAEKIYSC
+606 IRFSNTEKIYSC

-631 SDNDKVNNK
+631 SDIDKVK

>member
-44 KIEKM
+44 TKEKM
-49 YTIELLGEKYNTKV
+49 YTIELLGEKFNTKV

-71 IKNLDKHANNKNTS
+71 MKNIDKHTNNKNTS

-90 DIAKKLIEKK
+90 DIAKRLIEKK

-106 KDDELNKKDKDKD
+106 KDDEPNKKDKDI
-119 NQNNNSNDTN
+119 QNNTNDN
-129 QKFLQKKRMKD
+129 NPKFLQKKRMKD
-140 RVILDDEQNE
+140 RVILDEEQNE

-163 NIDLLSTTGGGV
+163 NIDLLSATGGGV

-197 SPEVINPTN
+197 SPEVINPATS

-231 NISANEKTGNKNANK
+231 NISANEKTGNKNSNK
-246 KDKILNSTNN
+246 KDKNLNVINN
-256 NNKIQ
+256 NNKMQ
-261 TKDEEEKS
+261 TKDDEEKS

-275 EKKSEEK
+275 EKKSDEK

-288 GDKSTNKNKMEES
+288 GEKPTNKNKTEES

-326 SIQKILNCQVQIS
+326 SIQKILNCQIQIS

-345 AINKE
+345 TITKE
-350 LINLSE
+350 LNNLSE
-356 IFNEY
+356 MFNEY
-361 FAKNQNEEDNA
+361 FSKNQDEDDNA

-396 MSKSSEIISFLNEK
+396 VSKSSEIISILNGK
-410 IIIEVFNLSKKDQK
+410 IVIEVFNLSKKDQK
-424 DLIESFTNNNINEN
+424 DLIESFTNSKLNDN

-447 NNNTINLEEEMLKE
+447 NNNTINLEEEMFKE

-473 AIKSAISDIHTIN
+473 TIKSGISDIHTLN

-496 TNSELSSEIFSSK
+496 TNSELSSEVFSSRI
-509 MNEGALNFNNGMN
+509 NEGALNFNNGMN

-536 KDKIKVES
+536 KDKTKVES
-544 DFKELSGD
+544 DFKDLSDD
-552 FFENIYDKNNC
+552 FFENIYDKNNNG
-563 DLDIDIAKI
+563 LDIDIAKI

-590 IAIELLKKLI
+590 IAIELLKKMI
-600 IYFEYK
+600 VYFEYK
-606 IRFSNAEKIYSC
+606 IRFSNTEKIYSC

-631 SDNDKVNNK
+631 SDNDKVK